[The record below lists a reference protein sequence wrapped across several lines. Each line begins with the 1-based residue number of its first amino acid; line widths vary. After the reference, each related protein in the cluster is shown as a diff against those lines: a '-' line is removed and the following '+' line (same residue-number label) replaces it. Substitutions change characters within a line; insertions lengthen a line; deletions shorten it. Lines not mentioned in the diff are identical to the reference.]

1 MARGNR
7 TRTGAVGYKEG
18 MATAQPGS
26 FSLGTSTHL
35 HLEFDVSAPDR
46 VLAAVAQ
53 IRQAATPS
61 VGVNIVGGFAPRLWD
76 QLVPGQARSDV
87 AEFEPIEGSDGYSMP
102 ASQHGVWVWL
112 HGGSTDGVFDLGR
125 TALAELAGCA
135 SLASEQWSF
144 SYRASQDLTG
154 FEDGTENPPVHEA
167 PEVASIPDGPCA
179 GGSIVL
185 LQRWVHDLETFD
197 AKSLADQE
205 KVFGRTK
212 ADSIELDDADADPGS
227 HVQRVVIEDDRG
239 EELEVWRRSTPYG
252 TLAEHGL
259 MFLAFSQDR
268 DRLQQQLER
277 MAGVDDGVL
286 DLVTTYSTP
295 VASAWY
301 LAPPVELI

>member
-1 MARGNR
+1 M
-7 TRTGAVGYKEG
+7 GYNGG
-18 MATAQPGS
+18 MTTPQPGI
-26 FSLGTSTHL
+26 FALGTRSHL
-35 HLEFDVSAPDR
+35 HLEFDLTGDSEALRSAVGNIQEALSP
-46 VLAAVAQ
+46 
-53 IRQAATPS
+53 I
-61 VGVNIVGGFAPRLWD
+61 VGVNAVFGFGTDAWTALS
-76 QLVPGQARSDV
+76 PGALPDDLAS
-87 AEFEPIEGSDGYSMP
+87 FEPVVGADGFTHPS
-102 ASQHGVWVWL
+102 AQHDVWIWL
-112 HGGSTDGVFDLGR
+112 HAGSPDTLFDLGR
-125 TALAELAGCA
+125 LCQKEFRGVAE
-135 SLASEQWSF
+135 LASEQNCF
-144 SYRASQDLTG
+144 AYGASKDLTG

-185 LQRWVHDLETFD
+185 LQRWVHDLEAFD

-205 KVFGRTK
+205 KVFGRTR